1 MFFDDMDPT
10 RRFLCGSAIAAG
22 AELSPLVLV
31 PTVAAVGAVAVTVGA
46 PIAAVAS
53 VGAAAVGLTK
63 GAIVLF
69 GSTVAAAGLHD
80 MKG

>member
-1 MFFDDMDPT
+1 MSKIS
-10 RRFLCGSAIAAG
+10 RRDFLKVAG
-22 AELSPLVLV
+22 
-31 PTVAAVGAVAVTVGA
+31 
-46 PIAAVAS
+46 I
-53 VGAAAVGLTK
+53 GAAAVGLTK